1 MKIGAL
7 KNIEDKLELIN
18 NENIR
23 CNKRGRPKKQKS
35 PADKNGDS
43 AVHQSS
49 PKLAKETV
57 HTRSQTGS
65 KAKPK
70 NNCICTQ

>member
-1 MKIGAL
+1 MPDSTVEPETDSEMHK
-7 KNIEDKLELIN
+7 DKLPDAD
-18 NENIR
+18 
-23 CNKRGRPKKQKS
+23 KRGRPKKQKS

-43 AVHQSS
+43 AVQQSS